1 MHFVREKNYQK
12 AIVEMNRLKEYRATL
27 PDNIK
32 KQMSFPTPENYAQM
46 EKHNYEFINK

>member
-1 MHFVREKNYQK
+1 MHFVRENNYEK

-32 KQMSFPTPENYAQM
+32 KQMSFPTAENYATM
-46 EKHNYEFINK
+46 SKYDEEFKK